1 MTRNGSDAA
10 RQNGMHRIV
19 TAYDGSD
26 SGKPENTTGV
36 MHECHTPGL
45 AFCGMLRWFQNGLS
59 NLSQEASLPPVPSE
73 PAEEREDC
81 MKLNQALRNIFV
93 IGLLAGLLGSCQ
105 KPFHEETEKYYF
117 LAANTSLPYWQE
129 AQAGFMAAAK
139 ELGVKAEFDGPAS
152 YSPDEELADFQKA
165 VERHP
170 SGILVS
176 PARPEMFKSVIDAAV
191 KSGIPVI
198 CVDSD
203 APDSARV
210 LFIGTDNFQAGIESG
225 KRIAEILHG
234 QGRVVVIM
242 IPGQLNLDERM
253 RGVQEALKK
262 YPGIKIA
269 RTLDDKGDPR
279 IANDQISAI
288 LESKDEKNKFDGIVC
303 LEASGGPGA
312 AEALHRLNLDGKIPI
327 VAMDKN
333 QETLDYIKQGVIS
346 ATIGQKPY
354 TMSFYGLKFL
364 DDLHHNIV
372 HEFKDWRTA
381 PVSPLPARVD
391 TGTAVIDSTNLAAFQ
406 AAQATHAQQ

>member
-1 MTRNGSDAA
+1 
-10 RQNGMHRIV
+10 
-19 TAYDGSD
+19 
-26 SGKPENTTGV
+26 
-36 MHECHTPGL
+36 
-45 AFCGMLRWFQNGLS
+45 
-59 NLSQEASLPPVPSE
+59 
-73 PAEEREDC
+73 
-81 MKLNQALRNIFV
+81 MKLDRTRISILAIAM
-93 IGLLAGLLGSCQ
+93 LAGLLGSCQ

-129 AQAGFMAAAK
+129 AQAGFMDSAK
-139 ELGVKAEFDGPAS
+139 ALGVKAEFNGPAS

-176 PARPEMFKSVIDAAV
+176 PARPDMFKSAIDAAI

-203 APDSARV
+203 APESARV
-210 LFIGTDNFQAGIESG
+210 LFIGTDNFQAGTESG
-225 KRIAEILHG
+225 RRIAEILHG
-234 QGRVVVIM
+234 QGNIALIT
-242 IPGQLNLDERM
+242 IPGQLNLDERV

-262 YPGIKIA
+262 YPGIKIV

-279 IANDQISAI
+279 LANDQISAI
-288 LESKDEKNKFDGIVC
+288 LESKDAKDKIDGIVC
-303 LEASGGPGA
+303 VEASGGPGA
-312 AEALHRLNLDGKIPI
+312 AEALHRLNMDGKMPV
-327 VAMDKN
+327 VAMDKDPL
-333 QETLDYIKQGVIS
+333 TLDWISRGVIT

-381 PVSPLPARVD
+381 PASPLPAIVD
-391 TGTAVIDSTNLAAFQ
+391 TGTAVIDSKNLAAFQ
-406 AAQATHAQQ
+406 AAAATHARP

>member
-1 MTRNGSDAA
+1 MN
-10 RQNGMHRIV
+10 
-19 TAYDGSD
+19 
-26 SGKPENTTGV
+26 
-36 MHECHTPGL
+36 
-45 AFCGMLRWFQNGLS
+45 LR
-59 NLSQEASLPPVPSE
+59 
-73 PAEEREDC
+73 RT
-81 MKLNQALRNIFV
+81 LRNILA
-93 IGLLAGLLGSCQ
+93 ISLLAGLLNSCQ
-105 KPFHEETEKYYF
+105 KPFHQENEKYYF
-117 LAANTSLPYWQE
+117 LAANTALPYWQE

-165 VERHP
+165 VERNP

-176 PARPEMFKSVIDAAV
+176 PARPEMFKSAIDSAV

-203 APDSARV
+203 APDSLRV
-210 LFIGTDNFQAGIESG
+210 LFIGTDNFQAGEESG
-225 KRIAEILHG
+225 KRIAELLHG
-234 QGRVVVIM
+234 QGSILVIA
-242 IPGQLNLDERM
+242 IPGQLNLDERA

-262 YPGIKIA
+262 YPGMKIL

-279 IANDQISAI
+279 IANDQVSAI
-288 LESKDEKNKFDGIVC
+288 LESKDAKAKFDGIVC

-391 TGTAVIDSTNLAAFQ
+391 TGTAVIDLKNLADFQ
-406 AAQATHAQQ
+406 AAMATHVQP